1 MKDPAQAIKDY
12 LVAQSQGTFAAPTGW
27 SINIG
32 RWADVPDTVILV
44 NHTGGRNPFPHL
56 LYNEPSVQ
64 VAVRGSKSGYEAA
77 RTKIRQ
83 IVNVLLGFTS
93 QTLQGDVYRS
103 CNQIGDVSY
112 LGQDDNTRPIFSA
125 NFWFVVLPAAE
136 AGGHRVAIT

>member
-1 MKDPAQAIKDY
+1 MKDPAVAIKDY
-12 LVAQSQGTFAAPTGW
+12 LVAQSQGVFPPAAPWG
-27 SINIG
+27 IAIG
-32 RWADVPDTVILV
+32 SWPMQQDQIILV

-64 VAVRGSKSGYEAA
+64 IAVRGAKSGYQAA

-83 IVNVLLGFTS
+83 IVNVMLGFTS

-103 CNQIGDVSY
+103 CNQIGDVAY
-112 LGQDDNTRPIFSA
+112 LGEDDNTRPILVA
-125 NFWFVVLPAAE
+125 NFWFTVLPAAE